1 MERAM
6 VENLWHFL
14 GEFDDR
20 DGFRVLVLL
29 MFLFGTPLV
38 IGIWAKVV
46 VWSTRQV
53 RTCQH
58 VLETEG
64 AAGTPAS

>member
-1 MERAM
+1 MIES
-6 VENLWHFL
+6 VWNFL

-20 DGFRVLVLL
+20 DGFRVLVFL

-46 VWSTRQV
+46 VWAARQV
-53 RTCQH
+53 RTCQRA
-58 VLETEG
+58 LEREAT
-64 AAGTPAS
+64 AGDRVS